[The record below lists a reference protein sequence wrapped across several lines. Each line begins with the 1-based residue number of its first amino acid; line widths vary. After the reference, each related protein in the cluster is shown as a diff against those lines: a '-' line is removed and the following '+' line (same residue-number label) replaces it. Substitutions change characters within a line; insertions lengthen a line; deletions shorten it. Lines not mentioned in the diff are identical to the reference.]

1 MFTKILIANRG
12 EIACRVAATARR
24 MGIKTVA
31 VYSEVDA
38 NAKHVAVCDEAV
50 LIGPAAAKES
60 YLRGEKIIA
69 VAKATGAQA
78 IHPGYGF
85 LSENAE
91 FADACA
97 EAGLVFIGP
106 PASAMRAMGSKSA
119 AKQLMEKANVPLV
132 PGYHG
137 EQQDADFLHA
147 QADKIGYPVLLKASA
162 GGGGKGMRV
171 IENSAQFK
179 DALASC
185 KREAISSFGDDKVLA
200 EKYLQRPRHIEIQV
214 FADTLGNCIYLFE
227 RDCSVQRRHQ
237 KVLEEAPAPNMPAE
251 RRAAMG
257 EAAVAAAKAVGYV
270 GAGTVEFIAN
280 QDGSFYFMEMNTRLQ
295 VEHPVTEMIT
305 GTDLVEWQLR
315 VAAGEPLPKQQH
327 ELAINGHSIE
337 ARIYAEN
344 PEKGFL
350 PSIGTLRHMETPG
363 AVSFELGGAVNL
375 PAGVRI
381 DSGVRAGDAI
391 SPFYDPMIAKL
402 IVWGADRKQALARM
416 AQALSQYQIV
426 GLATNIAFLKRL
438 VEGQA
443 FSTADLDT
451 GLIERNHDALFPAA
465 HAAPDA
471 ALALA
476 AVSLIESEKDRSAAQ
491 SGANAADPWG
501 QALGWRMNHPYLRS
515 LSFGDEFAA
524 EQPYQVNI
532 SYRAAD
538 WLFSVGA
545 AQPQVLSL
553 MSQDGNDLSI
563 KLGEQAVHGT
573 VRRDGDV
580 LHVFTN
586 GAHYPLAYNDPM
598 AHAGETEAEGGRLTA
613 PMPGK
618 VVAVLAAKGQE
629 VKKGDALVIME
640 AMKMEHTIAAPHD
653 GVIDDILYSVGDQ
666 VADGAPLLAF
676 KTA

>member
-24 MGIKTVA
+24 MGIRTVA
-31 VYSEVDA
+31 VYSEADA
-38 NAKHVAVCDEAV
+38 GAKHVAVCDEAV
-50 LIGPAAAKES
+50 LIGPAAAKDS
-60 YLRGEKIIA
+60 YLRGDKIIE

-91 FADACA
+91 FAEACEA
-97 EAGLVFIGP
+97 AGLVFIGP
-106 PASAMRAMGSKSA
+106 PASSMRAMGSKSA
-119 AKQLMEKANVPLV
+119 AKQLMEQANVPLV

-137 EQQDADFLHA
+137 DNQDPELLQSEANR
-147 QADKIGYPVLLKASA
+147 IGYPVLLKASA

-171 IENSAQFK
+171 VERSEDFQA
-179 DALASC
+179 ALASC

-214 FADTLGNCIYLFE
+214 FADKHGNCVYLHE

-237 KVLEEAPAPNMPAE
+237 KVLEEAPAPGMTDE

-257 EAAVAAAKAVGYV
+257 EAAVAAARAVGYV

-315 VAAGEPLPKQQH
+315 VAAGQPLPKQQQ
-327 ELAINGHSIE
+327 ELAINGHAIE
-337 ARIYAEN
+337 ARVYAEN

-350 PSIGTLRHMETPG
+350 PSIGTLRFMDVPAHV
-363 AVSFELGGAVNL
+363 AFELGGSAQA

-381 DSGVRAGDAI
+381 DSGVREGDAI

-402 IVWGADRKQALARM
+402 IVWGADRTQALSRM
-416 AQALSQYQIV
+416 AQALSEFHIV

-443 FSTADLDT
+443 FSSADLDT
-451 GLIERNHDALFPAA
+451 GLIERNNASLFPAA
-465 HAAPDA
+465 GPAPKG

-476 AVSLIESEKDRSAAQ
+476 AVALLDAEQALSVS
-491 SGANAADPWG
+491 NNPADPWTSTH
-501 QALGWRMNHPYLRS
+501 GWRMNGTYRRQ
-515 LSFGDEFAA
+515 LSFSDEYSATLDA
-524 EQPYQVNI
+524 KTYDLKLAYHPHGWVLEL
-532 SYRAAD
+532 D
-538 WLFSVGA
+538 GA
-545 AQPQVLSL
+545 AHPLALVSKRGGEYAIRL
-553 MSQDGNDLSI
+553 DGTAL
-563 KLGEQAVHGT
+563 HGT
-573 VRRDGDV
+573 VRRDGEL
-580 LHVFTN
+580 LHVFT
-586 GAHYPLAYNDPM
+586 GGQHYALHYADPM
-598 AHAGETEAEGGRLTA
+598 AHAGETEAAGGRLTA

-618 VVAVLAAKGQE
+618 VVAVIARDGQT
-629 VKKGDALVIME
+629 VKKGEPLVIME
-640 AMKMEHTIAAPHD
+640 AMKMEHTIAAPSD
-653 GVIDDILYSVGDQ
+653 GLVEEILYAVGDQ

-676 KTA
+676 KAA